1 MQMPERK
8 YEPASGYRYSINGQ
22 EKTPEIA
29 PNTTTAEFW
38 QYDARIGRRWNLDP
52 RPNISISPYNCFAGN
67 PIWYSDFKGDTS
79 KFFGN
84 DAKLLY
90 QNNKGKGTSMYVV
103 ANEQFTSF
111 KSKYKNTDKL
121 TQELSKIGVKAYA
134 SEDEAAKA
142 WAPDGAAATM
152 SDPNKLER
160 AASIFHFDALGDK
173 SRSDLYILGNTVAG
187 QKSTEPGISQEVDPL
202 SSTLSLN
209 GKDISKYTH
218 LVTVPIFGEIE
229 VKSWIVSGVIH
240 THPPGKNNFSISI
253 GDLLG
258 RGPAYGGDISFP
270 MSGFT
275 TYLVP
280 TGLPHREMF
289 KLTPEAVGDPRF
301 RTLREGEEYMRRE
314 QQYLRY

>member
-1 MQMPERK
+1 
-8 YEPASGYRYSINGQ
+8 
-22 EKTPEIA
+22 
-29 PNTTTAEFW
+29 
-38 QYDARIGRRWNLDP
+38 
-52 RPNISISPYNCFAGN
+52 
-67 PIWYSDFKGDTS
+67 
-79 KFFGN
+79 
-84 DAKLLY
+84 
-90 QNNKGKGTSMYVV
+90 
-103 ANEQFTSF
+103 
-111 KSKYKNTDKL
+111 
-121 TQELSKIGVKAYA
+121 
-134 SEDEAAKA
+134 
-142 WAPDGAAATM
+142 M